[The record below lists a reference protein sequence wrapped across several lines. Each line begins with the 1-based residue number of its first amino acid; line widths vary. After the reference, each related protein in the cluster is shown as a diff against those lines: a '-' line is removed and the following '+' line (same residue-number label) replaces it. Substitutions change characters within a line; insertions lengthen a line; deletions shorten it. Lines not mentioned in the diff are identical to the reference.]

1 MLIQTKYFGQVDIE
15 EEKIIKF
22 SRGIMGFEDYTSY
35 TILYDI
41 EETKELS
48 ISWLQST
55 EEASLAIPVVNPL
68 YVKKDYNPV
77 VEDEVLK
84 DFGEIKEENLV
95 ILLAMTVPTDIT
107 KTSVNLKAPFIINA
121 DTRMGCQIIVENHD
135 YEIKYNIYEHVQRI
149 KRKKEES

>member
-15 EEKIIKF
+15 EEKIIVF
-22 SRGIMGFEDYTSY
+22 PRGIMGFENYTSY

-41 EETKELS
+41 EETEEFS

-68 YVKKDYNPV
+68 YIRQDYNPL

-84 DFGEIKEENLV
+84 DLGEIKENNLV
-95 ILLAMTVPTDIT
+95 ILLTMTVPSDVT

-121 DTRMGCQIIVENHD
+121 DTRKGCQIIADNPD
-135 YEIKYNIYEHVQRI
+135 YEIKYNVYEHVKRI
-149 KRKKEES
+149 KRQKGES